1 MITVFRTPTFF
12 ISLFSVLLLIA
23 NIAYAES
30 TNPQAEVLHL
40 QPNQKPATAT
50 LEDVEWLQGLWSGSI
65 EGGHQE
71 HYISEKSANQMGGYV
86 RGWKDDGSPWF
97 YELTIFEESENS
109 IVQLVRN
116 FGPDLRAWEKEG
128 EHIRRPLVK
137 KTKDTLYFDGITFVN
152 KSINEHLV
160 YLKIAHGE
168 HKGKIA
174 IIRQIRQKK

>member
-1 MITVFRTPTFF
+1 MCIR
-12 ISLFSVLLLIA
+12 
-23 NIAYAES
+23 
-30 TNPQAEVLHL
+30 
-40 QPNQKPATAT
+40 
-50 LEDVEWLQGLWSGSI
+50 D
-65 EGGHQE
+65 
-71 HYISEKSANQMGGYV
+71 
-86 RGWKDDGSPWF
+86 R
-97 YELTIFEESENS
+97 SENS